1 MKRSSLPINLYFKN
15 IRQIPGFSNIWSQ
28 RSKIAPGRLEQ
39 WKIYPN
45 LVNQCYLHSEVTI
58 YYEQLL
64 FKDEQII

>member
-1 MKRSSLPINLYFKN
+1 MKRSSLPINIYKKKYKAN
-15 IRQIPGFSNIWSQ
+15 SNIWFQ
-28 RSKIAPGRLEQ
+28 RSKIATCRLEQ